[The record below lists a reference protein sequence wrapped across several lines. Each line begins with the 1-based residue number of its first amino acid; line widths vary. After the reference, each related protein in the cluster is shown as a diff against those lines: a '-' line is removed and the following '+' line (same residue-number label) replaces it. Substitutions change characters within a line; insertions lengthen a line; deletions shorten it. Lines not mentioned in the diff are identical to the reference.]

1 MRMFVTLV
9 LAILVTSA
17 YAEKS
22 EGTGDDVQQL
32 SPVIYDVKGMG
43 NWQKG
48 SRSGQVRLVITRL
61 QKQDEVFLQWVQW
74 DAKGPELVKSTVAI
88 KEIAQQ
94 GRFKVDFIRRE
105 NKGNERKIILGLENL
120 HDKSSSRVVIQVQ
133 DLGVYFCK
141 FE

>member
-22 EGTGDDVQQL
+22 KGTGDDVQQL

-133 DLGVYFCK
+133 DLGVYSCK

>member
-1 MRMFVTLV
+1 MRMLVTLV
-9 LAILVTSA
+9 LVILFSSA

-22 EGTGDDVQQL
+22 KGTIDDVHQL

-43 NWQKG
+43 NWKKG
-48 SRSGQVRLVITRL
+48 SRSGQIRLVITRL

-105 NKGNERKIILGLENL
+105 STGNQRKILLGLENL

-133 DLGVYFCK
+133 DLGVYSCK